1 MENNP
6 FAPIVQSIR
15 ADNTRQTPAY
25 HRMGTVKSII
35 PLIIEVSGTDQDSD
49 SLLKNAVI
57 THFDIG
63 DELLLMPVEEE
74 QRYIILCKVVD
85 V

>member
-1 MENNP
+1 
-6 FAPIVQSIR
+6 
-15 ADNTRQTPAY
+15 
-25 HRMGTVKSII
+25 MGTVKSII
-35 PLIIEVSGTDQDSD
+35 PLIIEVSGTDQDAD

-57 THFDIG
+57 THFEIG